1 MHELKTPITKA
12 MFIAETLENEKTRE
26 NLQRAFKRMDDIIKE
41 LATVEKLTSKNT
53 MIYKEE
59 NSFLNIY
66 NRTLEIM
73 MINPIN
79 LTTQIEDFDFKVD
92 NSMMPIALKNLI
104 DNGIKFSPN
113 KKAIIKANKEK
124 IEIISLGEQ
133 LKHELSYY
141 TEAFSQ
147 EEKRS
152 DGFGL
157 GLYIVKTIVNLHGYK
172 LEYKYEDGKNYLII
186 NMMK

>member
-1 MHELKTPITKA
+1 
-12 MFIAETLENEKTRE
+12 
-26 NLQRAFKRMDDIIKE
+26 MDDIIKE

-59 NSFLNIY
+59 NLFSNIY

-73 MINPIN
+73 LVNPNNIEA
-79 LTTQIEDFDFKVD
+79 QIIDFSFKVD

-104 DNGIKFSPN
+104 DNAIKFSSN
-113 KKAIIKANKEK
+113 KKAIINANENK
-124 IEIISLGEQ
+124 IEIVSLGEQ

-157 GLYIVKTIVNLHGYK
+157 GLYIVKTIVNLHGFK
-172 LEYKYEDGKNYLII
+172 LEYKYEDAKNYFII